1 MKLIQTLENCYDL
14 VSCINKSG
22 SFFSAP
28 TWINAKYP
36 NLSLVA
42 SAIQPKHT
50 GTSKNYENLQI
61 RQQQRIELKNA
72 LSFMYGKIL
81 DENLLQKTMLVKKIG
96 FFNQKRK
103 ESGWENNF

>member
-50 GTSKNYENLQI
+50 GTSKNYENL
-61 RQQQRIELKNA
+61 
-72 LSFMYGKIL
+72 
-81 DENLLQKTMLVKKIG
+81 LQKTMLVKKIG